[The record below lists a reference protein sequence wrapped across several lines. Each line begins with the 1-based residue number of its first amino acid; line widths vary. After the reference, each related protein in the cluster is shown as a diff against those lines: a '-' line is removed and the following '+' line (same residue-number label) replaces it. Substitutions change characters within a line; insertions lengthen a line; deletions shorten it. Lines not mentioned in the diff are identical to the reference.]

1 MRMVVVLPAP
11 EGPTI
16 PRIVPDGTARSR
28 SNTPTPSPKSRVAPR
43 STTRPSVFALTFD
56 EAAAPGG
63 PATVA
68 STPWVAGSGI
78 APTSGVTG
86 SGAGGPGGTFDGTSG
101 GVTSAG
107 SAGSD
112 ES

>member
-43 STTRPSVFALTFD
+43 RTTRPSVLALTLD
-56 EAAAPGG
+56 EAAAAGG
-63 PATVA
+63 AARAA
-68 STPWVAGSGI
+68 STSAVAVPRI
-78 APTSGVTG
+78 APTSGVTVP
-86 SGAGGPGGTFDGTSG
+86 GAGGAGGTFDGTSG
-101 GVTSAG
+101 
-107 SAGSD
+107 
-112 ES
+112 